1 MEAMST
7 LRIKQSPDAVTTYE
21 VYTTI
26 KEIKKLQK
34 NIPKELVISVSV
46 YMYVCM
52 RVLVI
57 VIDWLTSNYGL

>member
-52 RVLVI
+52 RVLVT
-57 VIDWLTSNYGL
+57 LF